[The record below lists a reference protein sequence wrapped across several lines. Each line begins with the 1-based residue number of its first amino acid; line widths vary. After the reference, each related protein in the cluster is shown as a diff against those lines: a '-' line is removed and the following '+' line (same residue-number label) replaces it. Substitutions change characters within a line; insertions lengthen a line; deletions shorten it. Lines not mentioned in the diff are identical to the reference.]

1 MVNDFKIKKY
11 WITALCTVLFSLAG
25 FSQGLSDATIGF
37 NLSKETEVLK
47 KQGLKDEDL
56 TKEIARLRKIKMA
69 SFIIIKN
76 KEAAAIQENKMKPLA
91 KSILTKNIK
100 TASKISSLAKTEM
113 ECSYDYYRAGRIQYA
128 GGPTYD
134 QNSVK
139 INTPANITF
148 YKYYNGTNGNLSY
161 EWKLYNPDG
170 IVIDTKNTSNFSIT
184 LPAVGAYKIVLTLT
198 DAIGCSEFEATLYVR
213 DSNNCVISPEER
225 NGTIYTPR
233 NSDQLV
239 ENRESIVTL
248 SPSGFSTNNLI
259 YKWDLFDVNGSNIFT
274 SSEPEFKFTP
284 PAKGQFLINLKITD
298 PNGCS
303 TTYTRNVETVDIC
316 TYTQYDDYFDI
327 MAPEESAGGRVSF
340 AKVGQRVTLEP
351 VFFSGGNKEFTY
363 SWKLFDPKGQQ
374 IGTGSHRVFPF
385 TPTEPGYYTLTADL
399 TNLETGCILT
409 AKKTVA
415 SQIENGCVLTNPKSS
430 EVYEL
435 YLKFVKKLI
444 ERVVLGETDEQ
455 INSSI
460 AMPEFMALKPYI
472 KNGVGDKIYN
482 FVSIQEGYGDQ
493 RVNGINF
500 SFSPEREYDIH
511 IYSIDGVY
519 YNSEYS
525 TPEDLEYNISSA
537 IFTNISQYIA
547 ADDFFVSCQV
557 INGGKKAKTGKV
569 VLEPYEC
576 TRESEVRN
584 IIFCPGEGSHCTP
597 EIVGTIKS
605 NFPFIYPK
613 TEYSF
618 YFETIIPNLT
628 YSWSITSETGEVLST
643 SDADITTP
651 YRYTFLNE
659 GIYFVKLTA
668 KNELGCTTNFTKKII
683 VDNKRCANDSN
694 NFTFETEENGV
705 TYIWTTTDINGNI
718 VDTITNTTGNYSFT
732 TNTAGKYEV
741 KLTANA
747 EKKCET
753 IFAKTIFVENCTPV
767 VVVSCTQNNPLTPK
781 IHQLFINLINK
792 AATTPNG
799 VDVNTYAK
807 TEIAALAPY
816 TFGPNAKIFNFS
828 NDSSSVSFSFTEN
841 YTGID
846 VYIPKSSQG
855 TITGIDLSKYE
866 SSSSK
871 TIVEINYTNGSSN
884 LTNGYVTN
892 IDFCPS
898 IDCTPITG
906 VINIV
911 KRGTASTN
919 KKTNSS
925 SKI

>member
-1 MVNDFKIKKY
+1 MVNDFKIKKH
-11 WITALCTVLFSLAG
+11 WIAALCAILFSLAS
-25 FSQGLSDATIGF
+25 FSQGLSDTTIGF

-47 KQGLKDEDL
+47 KQGFKDDVL

-69 SFIIIKN
+69 NFIVMKN
-76 KEAAAIQENKMKPLA
+76 KEAAIIQDNKTKP
-91 KSILTKNIK
+91 
-100 TASKISSLAKTEM
+100 ASKSKTTNKTIVSLSQNSKLSQTEM
-113 ECSYDYYRAGRIQYA
+113 ECGYHDYRAGQINLPY
-128 GGPTYD
+128 
-134 QNSVK
+134 NSEYGDLNGIK
-139 INTPANITF
+139 INTLNNLTF
-148 YKYYNGTNGNLSY
+148 YKYYTGTNGTLSY
-161 EWKLYNPDG
+161 EWKLYDNNG
-170 IVIDTKNTSNFSIT
+170 NLIDSKTTSNFPIT
-184 LPAVGAYKIVLTLT
+184 LTNIGKYKVTLKLT
-198 DAIGCSEFEATLYVR
+198 DDIGCSEFERTLEVR
-213 DSNNCVISPEER
+213 DSNACIISPDER
-225 NGTIYTPR
+225 FGSINLPNYQENVLV
-233 NSDQLV
+233 NSQSL
-239 ENRESIVTL
+239 ITFY
-248 SPSGFSTNNLI
+248 PSGFNTTGFN
-259 YKWDLFDVNGSNIFT
+259 YKWELLNSLGQNVATSTENDFAITPNTLGSH
-274 SSEPEFKFTP
+274 K
-284 PAKGQFLINLKITD
+284 INLTITD

-303 TTYTRNVETVDIC
+303 TKYEREIESVDECVFNKNKYDLFIDVPNVFVG
-316 TYTQYDDYFDI
+316 Y
-327 MAPEESAGGRVSF
+327 
-340 AKVGQRVTLEP
+340 VGQIKAGQTAYIAPGLNWSFYNEFTFKWKLYNP
-351 VFFSGGNKEFTY
+351 SGDEILTSNTEFFSFILK
-363 SWKLFDPKGQQ
+363 
-374 IGTGSHRVFPF
+374 I
-385 TPTEPGYYTLTADL
+385 PGYHKIVLEA
-399 TNLETGCILT
+399 TN
-409 AKKTVA
+409 KV
-415 SQIENGCVLTNPKSS
+415 NGCVYTAEKVMNCLIENSCTNNNLKSA
-430 EVYEL
+430 EVKVL
-435 YLKFVKKLI
+435 YDNFIKKLI
-444 ERVVLGETDEQ
+444 KRVILGETDQ
-455 INSSI
+455 QVDATI
-460 AMPEFMALKPYI
+460 ASPEFMALKPYI
-472 KNGVGDKIYN
+472 KNAIGDKIYN
-482 FVSIQEGYGDQ
+482 FVSLRDEYG
-493 RVNGINF
+493 VIGINF
-500 SFSPEREYDIH
+500 SFSPDREYDIH
-511 IYSIDGVY
+511 IYDFYGIR
-519 YNSEYS
+519 YNPEYD
-525 TPEDLEYNISSA
+525 TLEDLDYSIESSVYTD
-537 IFTNISQYIA
+537 ITQYQNP
-547 ADDFFVSCQV
+547 DDYFVSCYV
-557 INGGKKAKTGKV
+557 INPSKKKNTGKV
-569 VLEPYEC
+569 ILKPYEC
-576 TRESEVRN
+576 SMESEVRN

-718 VDTITNTTGNYSFT
+718 VDTITNTTGTYSFS
-732 TNTAGKYEV
+732 TNTAGTYEV

-753 IFAKTIFVENCTPV
+753 VFAKTIFIENCTPV

-871 TIVEINYTNGSSN
+871 TIVETNYTNGSSN

-898 IDCTPITG
+898 VDCTPITG